1 MARIRKGTTWSCGI
15 SNGLLNFAVLM
26 VSVAVTDT
34 VKMIMDTIVEAHSRE
49 SLDVTQTQSV
59 FRAYMQARA

>member
-1 MARIRKGTTWSCGI
+1 M
-15 SNGLLNFAVLM
+15 GLLHFAVLM